1 MPGDTGEKT
10 EVPTPRRREE
20 SRSQGQIARS
30 ADLSAGV
37 VLLGAVLLLQ
47 FFMPRLLERLGELV
61 RLCLAGAGRVE
72 AGRDTI
78 LETGVAA
85 MLTLAGCALPVMLFL
100 ALLAL
105 VTGLAQAGLLLTGKP
120 LVPQLSR
127 LNPLAGLKRLVSA
140 RNLVRAGMSVGKV
153 VIIGGVAYLT
163 IREQLPRI
171 TGAVH
176 LDFGQVLILGGQMLF
191 SLGLRLALVL
201 LVLAILDYFWNRYK
215 HEQDLKM
222 TKQEVKE
229 EMRRMEGDPIVKQRR
244 RRVQIQLILQRMGI
258 EVPKSDVVVTNPT
271 EIAIAIRYDEQTM
284 AAPKVVAKGQGYLAE
299 RIRQLAVQHGVP
311 IVERP
316 PLARALY
323 RLVEVGQEIPPQ
335 FYKAIAEIL
344 AYVYELTGRTPRAVA
359 TGA

>member
-10 EVPTPRRREE
+10 EAPTPRRREE
-20 SRSQGQIARS
+20 SRRQGQIARS

-37 VLLGAVLLLQ
+37 VLLGAVVLLK
-47 FFMPRLLERLGELV
+47 FFMPRLLERMGELV
-61 RLCLAGAGRVE
+61 RLCLSGAGQVD

-78 LETGVAA
+78 LESAA
-85 MLTLAGCALPVMLFL
+85 AAVLTLASCALPVMLFV

-105 VTGLAQAGLLLTGKP
+105 ITGLAQAGLLLTGQP

-127 LNPLAGLKRLVSA
+127 LNPLTGLKRLVSA

-171 TGAVH
+171 TGAIH
-176 LDFGQVLILGGQMLF
+176 LDFGQVVVLGGQMLF

-222 TKQEVKE
+222 TKQELKE
-229 EMRRMEGDPIVKQRR
+229 EMRRMEGDPVVKQRR
-244 RRVQIQLILQRMGI
+244 RRVQVQLILQRMGI
-258 EVPKSDVVVTNPT
+258 EVPKSDVVITNPT
-271 EIAIAIRYDEQTM
+271 EIAVAIRYDGQTM

-311 IVERP
+311 IIERP

-344 AYVYELTGRTPRAVA
+344 AYVYELAGRTPRAV
-359 TGA
+359 GAGA